1 MTAQCALSAHSS
13 SDNRADYAR
22 DYAVHPMH
30 KADMDTA
37 WFKARKKEV
46 RVTDAALAEAIGRDR
61 SLVNKIVN
69 GGSGFDLDFVEP
81 FARLLKVSPGTVL
94 ERIGINVDGTPPPN
108 ATVERYEG
116 ASLEEARE
124 DLPIYGTALGAS
136 RQIEGEAIEQTDLN
150 KGEVLEYVK
159 RPVLLNRHPKAYGLH
174 VQGSSMHPALPDG
187 ELLVA
192 VPGRPL
198 SIGDNVVVY
207 LRPADESDD
216 GEAARAVL
224 VKELVRRTA
233 SYYELRQYDPP
244 KVFRIEA
251 CEVVRVDRVLTR
263 REMLE

>member
-1 MTAQCALSAHSS
+1 
-13 SDNRADYAR
+13 
-22 DYAVHPMH
+22 MH
-30 KADMDTA
+30 KTGMDSA
-37 WFKARKKEV
+37 WFKTRKKEV
-46 RVTDAALAEAIGRDR
+46 GATDAKLAEAIGRDR
-61 SLVNKIVN
+61 SVVTKMLKT
-69 GGSGFDLDFVEP
+69 GAGFNLAFVEG
-81 FARLLKVSPGTVL
+81 FAAVLEVPPATVL
-94 ERIGINVDGTPPPN
+94 EKMGVEFGAPPPPN

-116 ASLEEARE
+116 ASLEDVRD
-124 DLPIYGTALGAS
+124 DLPVYGTALGAV
-136 RQIEGEAIEQTDLN
+136 RDVEGEAIEQTSLN
-150 KGEVLEYVK
+150 KAEILEYVK

-198 SIGDNVVVY
+198 SVGDNVVVY
-207 LRPADESDD
+207 LRPQDEEDD
-216 GEAARAVL
+216 GDAARAVL

-251 CEVVRVDRVLTR
+251 CEVLRVDRVLTR